1 VPSLACFVPSAYA
14 DAMESFD
21 GTAEH
26 GKLEFA
32 CCIGTGDEDT
42 SFGLAV
48 AFGDGR
54 PCGGHSVLVTLVP
67 MMPLRLILR
76 QV

>member
-1 VPSLACFVPSAYA
+1 LACFIPSGDA

-32 CCIGTGDEDT
+32 GLVGTGYEDT

-48 AFGDGR
+48 AFGDGG

>member
-1 VPSLACFVPSAYA
+1 LACFIPSGDA
-14 DAMESFD
+14 DAVEGFD
-21 GTAEH
+21 LPAEH
-26 GKLEFA
+26 NKLEFA
-32 CCIGTGDEDT
+32 GLVGTGDEDT
-42 SFGLAV
+42 SFGLSL
-48 AFGDGR
+48 AFGDRG